1 MATIMSTT
9 GIVANIGLV
18 AVEIGLIGTAASVV
32 VLGIWGIHKSR
43 KAL

>member
-1 MATIMSTT
+1 MAAIMSTV
-9 GIVANIGLV
+9 GITANIGLI